1 MLREIWFSMT
11 LTDDKNRKIT
21 GDRVMLNLFVW
32 SDPPMTQSYKKFRK
46 ITGDRVTL
54 CYVMTKVLE
63 NIFIWLI
70 WLVPSAVDPMV
81 YASVVVWYAA
91 QIKVMSK
98 LNVCGILF
106 THTHTIPCIH
116 KPNTNIIYEGP
127 NILQTLLSVVYY

>member
-63 NIFIWLI
+63 NIFI
-70 WLVPSAVDPMV
+70 
-81 YASVVVWYAA
+81 
-91 QIKVMSK
+91 
-98 LNVCGILF
+98 
-106 THTHTIPCIH
+106 
-116 KPNTNIIYEGP
+116 
-127 NILQTLLSVVYY
+127 